1 LIVETRHLIDAI
13 VQQTTLLIAQL
24 ATSAGIRAPLANIAD
39 QVFLDLA
46 NEIEQQGVTREV
58 VADMFGIALR
68 TYQKKVNRLRE
79 SVTETEQTLWQT
91 VLSYVREHDGA
102 TRRQVLAAFA
112 RDDERHVIAVL
123 NDLVAGG
130 LLYATGRGQHAA
142 YGPTPDHNQR
152 AMLQEQGLDTRL
164 HLLWLEI
171 ADHPG
176 VSRDELRKRFG
187 DRVELVDQALATLLA
202 DHRVRAE
209 GPAGEER
216 FHTQRLL
223 IPVGSE
229 AGWETAVFDHFRAV
243 CTAIAGKLREGGPGS
258 DKHHLIGGSTL
269 CFDIQSGHPCEDEV
283 KALLGHFREQA
294 FALWNRVSKLNQAS
308 PIAEASRIKV
318 VFYFGQNVIRANAEE
333 PGA

>member
-1 LIVETRHLIDAI
+1 METRHLIDAI

-46 NEIEQQGVTREV
+46 NEIEQQGVRREV

-79 SVTETEQTLWQT
+79 SVTATEQTLWQS
-91 VLSYVREHDGA
+91 VLSYVCEHDGA
-102 TRRQVLAAFA
+102 TRQKVLTAYH
-112 RDDERHVIAVL
+112 RDDERHVVAVL
-123 NDLVAGG
+123 NDLVASG

-142 YGPTPDHNQR
+142 YGPTPAHNQR
-152 AMLQEQGLDTRL
+152 AMMQEQGLDTRA
-164 HLLWLEI
+164 HLVWLEI

-176 VSRDELRKRFG
+176 ATRAELRKRFG
-187 DRVELVDQALATLLA
+187 ERTEATDDALASLVA

-209 GPAGEER
+209 GATGEER
-216 FHTQRLL
+216 FFTQRVL

-269 CFDIQSGHPCEDEV
+269 CFDLQDGHPCEDEV
-283 KALLGHFREQA
+283 KALLGGFREQA
-294 FALWNRVSKLNQAS
+294 FALWNRVSKHNEQS
-308 PIAEASRIKV
+308 PIAEADRIKV
-318 VFYFGQNVIRANAEE
+318 VFYFGQNVIRAHADDA
-333 PGA
+333 PP